1 MNKLREKVVKEEQN
15 RKQLEE
21 HHSEVMAEKQ
31 QLYMQLQ
38 REQDVAA
45 EAQENIDRLL
55 SKKGDLEQN
64 IQVCNILLW
73 SSIHRVCK
81 LVLSLSVAF
90 RNLKRGLKKRWT
102 TMPMLEQPKERLRL
116 LWNMQKSS

>member
-55 SKKGDLEQN
+55 AKKGDLEQN

-73 SSIHRVCK
+73 SSIH
-81 LVLSLSVAF
+81 SV
-90 RNLKRGLKKRWT
+90 
-102 TMPMLEQPKERLRL
+102 
-116 LWNMQKSS
+116 

>member
-1 MNKLREKVVKEEQN
+1 MIKEEQN

-55 SKKGDLEQN
+55 AKKGDLEQN
-64 IQVCNILLW
+64 IQVYLYTAMIL
-73 SSIHRVCK
+73 RVCK
-81 LVLSLSVAF
+81 LVLSYSGA
-90 RNLKRGLKKRWT
+90 
-102 TMPMLEQPKERLRL
+102 
-116 LWNMQKSS
+116 

>member
-1 MNKLREKVVKEEQN
+1 MIKEEQN

-55 SKKGDLEQN
+55 TKKGDLEQN
-64 IQVCNILLW
+64 IQVCIFSAMVLQT
-73 SSIHRVCK
+73 HRVYISLFC
-81 LVLSLSVAF
+81 LALSYSGA
-90 RNLKRGLKKRWT
+90 
-102 TMPMLEQPKERLRL
+102 
-116 LWNMQKSS
+116 

>member
-1 MNKLREKVVKEEQN
+1 MAKEEQN

-45 EAQENIDRLL
+45 EAQENVDRLL

-64 IQVCNILLW
+64 IQVHNLYCNLPCIG
-73 SSIHRVCK
+73 
-81 LVLSLSVAF
+81 LSTCFVSVVI
-90 RNLKRGLKKRWT
+90 RNLKRGWKR
-102 TMPMLEQPKERLRL
+102 K
-116 LWNMQKSS
+116 